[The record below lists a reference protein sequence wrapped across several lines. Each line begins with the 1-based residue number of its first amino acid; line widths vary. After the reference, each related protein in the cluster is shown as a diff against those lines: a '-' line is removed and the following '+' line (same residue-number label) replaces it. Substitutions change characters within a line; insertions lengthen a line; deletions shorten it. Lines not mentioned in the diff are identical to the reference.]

1 MTGDDAGRML
11 VAGVGNIFK
20 SDDGFATA
28 VVARLAERARVDWP
42 DWVRLHDY
50 GIGGVHLAYDLLE
63 GYDEV
68 VLVDAMQRPG
78 GRPGTVYVLD
88 AELPTATAAGT
99 SPTMDAHDLAPET
112 VLALVPALGGTLPP
126 VTVVGCEPESTEDG
140 MGLSESSPR
149 RSTWRSR
156 SSTTSSPRRFDDART
171 TSGPRSARPH
181 WTEAGPEDEEMTM
194 GKVMSFLGLALIA
207 AVLAAAYPDIK
218 RYVEMRRM

>member
-1 MTGDDAGRML
+1 MSVDGSRRML

-28 VVARLAERARVDWP
+28 VVARLAERALVGWP
-42 DWVRLHDY
+42 EWVRLHDY

-99 SPTMDAHDLAPET
+99 SPAMDAHDLAPES

-140 MGLSESSPR
+140 MGLSDVVAAQVEVAAQIVDDLVSEAAR
-149 RSTWRSR
+149 RR
-156 SSTTSSPRRFDDART
+156 PNDFRT
-171 TSGPRSARPH
+171 
-181 WTEAGPEDEEMTM
+181 
-194 GKVMSFLGLALIA
+194 ALRA
-207 AVLAAAYPDIK
+207 ATLD
-218 RYVEMRRM
+218 